1 MPFHGNAY
9 ASAGARA
16 LASGLAG
23 ALSRVL
29 RPDDA
34 RRRAGDVAVFA
45 GAAHALIERACL
57 WSAEDC
63 RCVVCAVQA
72 ALQSFD
78 VLRAVTL
85 ALAAATRDARPGA
98 LSAETMVAIRAAR
111 PPRSAGEDAAVA
123 LHEHVVASVAQHGK
137 VWLTG
142 RDTHAYDANLRET
155 HAHVRLCR
163 LVQLALAPTDTRRLD
178 PAALPAGLSKRDY
191 DALSTPRATAA
202 ALCSLNGPSSLIP
215 NDAALDAFPLPFP
228 PRPRPSLLI
237 KKFSVLSKPAVAA
250 RGDA

>member
-1 MPFHGNAY
+1 
-9 ASAGARA
+9 
-16 LASGLAG
+16 
-23 ALSRVL
+23 
-29 RPDDA
+29 
-34 RRRAGDVAVFA
+34 VAAFA
-45 GAAHALIERACL
+45 DAAHALIERACL

-63 RCVVCAVQA
+63 RCVVRAVQA
-72 ALQSFD
+72 ALQSFEA
-78 VLRAVTL
+78 LRAVTL

-155 HAHVRLCR
+155 HAHVRLRR
-163 LVQLALAPTDTRRLD
+163 LVQLALAPKDTWRPD

-215 NDAALDAFPLPFP
+215 NDAHFAAFEELCAKAEAAGEAQTGWLPSCVLDVAPGVRLCCRDCYARDPLHGVTTFATIAT
-228 PRPRPSLLI
+228 LH
-237 KKFSVLSKPAVAA
+237 
-250 RGDA
+250 